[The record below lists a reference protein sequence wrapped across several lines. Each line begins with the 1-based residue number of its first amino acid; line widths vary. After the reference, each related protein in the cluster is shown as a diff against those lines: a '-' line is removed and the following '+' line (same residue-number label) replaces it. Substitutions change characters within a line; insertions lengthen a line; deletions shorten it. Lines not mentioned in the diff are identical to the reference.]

1 LTGVNRCMNRD
12 PFAAPVLLAVA
23 VALAAPAV
31 AHAGDFEVNPDA
43 GNNSFSAI
51 FDAKLGERINAVSSA
66 VGCQVTYD
74 DKTGLASGKCSVP
87 VESIRV
93 DNDDTK
99 SDHFRQWATNKKS
112 DPAQCR
118 IEASFSGVK
127 IGTLAAGTPAPFIA
141 EIPFSVCGRG
151 RTGGAKEKVTGTALL
166 FPPGAYG
173 EKATIRIRATVA
185 DFDRDAYR
193 IGPKYTD
200 GWLARVQSLAT
211 VVAEKGTVDLSLF
224 AKSK

>member
-1 LTGVNRCMNRD
+1 MTGVNRGMNRD
-12 PFAAPVLLAVA
+12 SFAAPLLAA
-23 VALAAPAV
+23 VLALAGPAV
-31 AHAGDFEVNPDA
+31 TRGGDFEVSPDA
-43 GNNSFSAI
+43 GNNSFSAV

-66 VGCQVTYD
+66 VGCVMTYD
-74 DKTGLASGKCSVP
+74 ERTGLASGKCSVP

-118 IEASFSGVK
+118 IEAAFSGVK
-127 IGTLAAGTPAPFIA
+127 VGTLIGGTPAPFTA
-141 EIPFSVCGRG
+141 EVPFTVCGRG
-151 RTGGAKEKVTGTALL
+151 RTGGTKERVSGTALL
-166 FPPGAYG
+166 FAPGAYG

-200 GWLARVQSLAT
+200 GWLARVQALAT

-224 AKSK
+224 AKAK